1 MVQDIGKQLII
12 GLHEDKGEI
21 FPQMI
26 KSIII
31 HFIHLFTQCTTFYT
45 LIYPMHR
52 NEESLIY
59 LNTTNCDRGNLT
71 QWSM

>member
-1 MVQDIGKQLII
+1 MVKYIGKQLII

-31 HFIHLFTQCTTFYT
+31 RCTFYT